1 MNLYM
6 KTKNIY
12 MLSLL
17 AGMSLP
23 AMAQQDIVDSVAYK
37 DQTVDVGANHTF
49 TREQSTSA
57 VSVITSKDVN
67 KRGARNIGNNILG
80 SGSGLVGLDGAGLF
94 HAQNPTFYIRGV
106 QSSSGST
113 PLFIVDGV
121 ERAIEN
127 VVAEDVES
135 VSILKDAAATALYG
149 YKGANGVVLIT
160 TKHGKYN
167 TQSITASY
175 DHVFSFLT
183 NKPKMVDAA
192 TYAMAVNEAY
202 HNQHQNLDGNDV
214 YGSNVINAYRDGS
227 NPLNYP
233 NVNWAD
239 ETFRNVSNNDRFNIE
254 FKGGTNNFRYYTNVQ
269 LLTNKGF
276 IKNFQNDGYSTQN
289 KYTRGTL
296 RSNMDIDLGPKTKL
310 HTHLYGLLTEQSQPG
325 AQADLWSMIYKVP
338 ANAFPVKVSETVWG
352 GNSVYTTNNP
362 VAQSQ
367 GAAYY
372 KNHQR
377 ALYADLV
384 LNQDLSSITEGLS
397 AQAQLGYDT
406 WSNVYEDHSKTYRY
420 SFYEVPT
427 NGDVIAD
434 GQAKMSSV
442 LGTDSN
448 MGTGSNNNNWI
459 RRCVWNAAINYDR
472 TFAEKHNV
480 YGQLK
485 YDYEYN
491 DKTGTN
497 TTVYRHNVSLFAH
510 YGFDSRYLLDVAL
523 VESGSSRLAP
533 GSKWAFS
540 PNVSAAWNLSN
551 EAFMKNVNWVD
562 FLKLRAS
569 WGNQSLDVLPGD
581 NVWTYYDQFYLM
593 NGNSY
598 PFDATYTGTQWGN
611 TYLGTA
617 RTQGLGHEQSS
628 KFNVG
633 FDATLFGSL
642 NISADYYYQHRYN
655 IWYSTAGSYSG
666 VFGLD
671 APYENVGIINQKG
684 FEVSADYSKKLNKD
698 LTISLGASMTLNKTI
713 VEEQAETPQLFAN
726 TSSTGK
732 RYGQAFGYVANGFFQ
747 KGDDLNGDGVISA
760 AEMKQLGYP
769 VQNFTTV
776 YPGDIKYVDLTGDD
790 KIDTNDRKAIGY
802 STTAPDLYYNFHL
815 GVEYKRL
822 GIDAMFQGVG
832 KWTGFMTTN
841 GLYRSAVASNTL
853 SQYLYEN
860 SWSAERNNTEN
871 AKFPRLSATSNA
883 NNNTNNTLNMF
894 DRSYLK
900 LRYVEMYYYLPEAL
914 FEKAGF
920 ISNVKLYVRG
930 TDLFT
935 ADHLDKADAAA
946 YGTTQPLTRSLQL
959 GAAVTF

>member
-1 MNLYM
+1 M

-23 AMAQQDIVDSVAYK
+23 AMAQTDIIDSVAYK
-37 DQTVDVGANHTF
+37 DQLVDIGANRQF
-49 TREQSTSA
+49 SREQSTAS
-57 VSVITSKDVN
+57 VSVITNKDVN

-80 SGSGLVGLDGAGLF
+80 QGSGLVGLDGAGLF
-94 HAQNPTFYIRGV
+94 NAQNPTFYIRGV

-113 PLFIVDGV
+113 PLIIIDGV
-121 ERAIEN
+121 ERAMEN

-135 VSILKDAAATALYG
+135 VQILKDAAATALYG
-149 YKGANGVVLIT
+149 YKGANGVLLIT

-167 TQSITASY
+167 SNSIKVSY
-175 DHVFSFLT
+175 DHTFSYLT
-183 NKPKMVDAA
+183 NKPEMVDAA
-192 TYAMAVNEAY
+192 TYASAVNEAY
-202 HNQHQNLDGNDV
+202 RNQG
-214 YGSNVINAYRDGS
+214 GSAIYSDAVIDAYKNGT
-227 NPLNYP
+227 NPLYYP

-239 ETFRNVSNNDRFNIE
+239 ETFRNVSHNNRYDVE
-254 FKGGTNNFRYYTNVQ
+254 LKGGTSNFRYYTNVQ

-325 AQADLWSMIYKVP
+325 SQADLWGMIYKVP
-338 ANAFPVKVSETVWG
+338 ANAFPVKLNDAVWG
-352 GNSVYTTNNP
+352 GNTVYTTNNP

-367 GAAYY
+367 AAAYY

-377 ALYADLV
+377 ALYADLQ
-384 LNQDLSSITEGLS
+384 LDQDLSSITEGLS
-397 AQAQLGYDT
+397 AQTQIGYDT

-420 SFYEVPT
+420 SYYEVAN
-427 NGDVIAD
+427 NGDVVAN
-434 GQAKMSSV
+434 GNASMSAIQGS
-442 LGTDSN
+442 DSN
-448 MGTGSNNNNWI
+448 MGTGSGNNSWI
-459 RRCVWNAAINYDR
+459 RRCIWNASINYDR

-497 TTVYRHNVSLFAH
+497 TTVYRHNVSLFTH

-540 PNVSAAWNLSN
+540 PNVSAAWNISN
-551 EAFMKNVNWVD
+551 EAFMKNVKWID

-593 NGNSY
+593 DAATY

-617 RTQGLGHEQSS
+617 RTQSLGHEQSS
-628 KFNVG
+628 KLNVG
-633 FDATLFGSL
+633 FDATLFGGL

-655 IWYSTAGSYSG
+655 IWYSTAGSYSS
-666 VFGLD
+666 VFGLT
-671 APYENVGIINQKG
+671 APYENVGVINQKG
-684 FEVSADYSKKLNKD
+684 FEVSADYSKKFNND
-698 LTISLGASMTLNKTI
+698 FTINLGASMTLNKTI
-713 VEEQAETPQLFAN
+713 VEEQAEAPQLFAN

-747 KGDDLNGDGVISA
+747 KSDDLDGDGTISA
-760 AEMKQLGYP
+760 AEMQQKGYP

-776 YPGDIKYVDLTGDD
+776 HPGDVKYMDLTDDD
-790 KIDTNDRKAIGY
+790 KIDSNDRQAIGY

-815 GVEYKRL
+815 GAEYKGL

-832 KWTGFMTTN
+832 KWTGFKTTN
-841 GLYRSAVASNTL
+841 GLYRSAVATNTL

-860 SWSAERNNTEN
+860 SWSAERGNTEN
-871 AKFPRLSATSNA
+871 AQFPRLSTTSNA
-883 NNNTNNTLNMF
+883 NNDVNSTLNMF

-900 LRYVEMYYYLPEAL
+900 LRYVEMYYYLPQTML
-914 FEKAGF
+914 QKVDF
-920 ISNVKLYVRG
+920 ISNVKVYVRG

-935 ADHLDKADAAA
+935 ADHLDKADAAVYSA
-946 YGTTQPLTRSLQL
+946 TQPLTRSIQV

>member
-1 MNLYM
+1 M

-23 AMAQQDIVDSVAYK
+23 AMAQTDIIDSVAYK
-37 DQTVDVGANHTF
+37 DQLVDIGANRQF
-49 TREQSTSA
+49 SREQSTAS
-57 VSVITSKDVN
+57 VSVITNKDVN

-80 SGSGLVGLDGAGLF
+80 QGSGLVGLDGAGLF
-94 HAQNPTFYIRGV
+94 NAQNPTFYIRGV

-113 PLFIVDGV
+113 PLIIIDGV
-121 ERAIEN
+121 ERAMEN

-135 VSILKDAAATALYG
+135 VQILKDAAATALYG
-149 YKGANGVVLIT
+149 YKGANGVLLIT

-167 TQSITASY
+167 SNSIKVSY
-175 DHVFSFLT
+175 DHTFSYLT
-183 NKPKMVDAA
+183 NKPEMVDAA
-192 TYAMAVNEAY
+192 TYASAVNEAY
-202 HNQHQNLDGNDV
+202 RNQG
-214 YGSNVINAYRDGS
+214 GSAIYSDAVIDAYKNGT
-227 NPLNYP
+227 NPLYYP

-239 ETFRNVSNNDRFNIE
+239 ETFRNVSHNNRYDVE
-254 FKGGTNNFRYYTNVQ
+254 LKGGTSNFRYYTNVQ

-325 AQADLWSMIYKVP
+325 SQADLWGMIYKVQ
-338 ANAFPVKVSETVWG
+338 ANAFPVKLNDAVWG
-352 GNSVYTTNNP
+352 GNTVYTTNNP

-367 GAAYY
+367 AAAYY

-377 ALYADLV
+377 ALYADLQ
-384 LNQDLSSITEGLS
+384 LDQDLSSITEGLS
-397 AQAQLGYDT
+397 AQTQIGYDT

-420 SFYEVPT
+420 SYYEVAN
-427 NGDVIAD
+427 NGDVVAN
-434 GQAKMSSV
+434 GNASMSAIQGS
-442 LGTDSN
+442 DSN
-448 MGTGSNNNNWI
+448 MGTGSGNNSWI
-459 RRCVWNAAINYDR
+459 RRCIWNASINYDR

-540 PNVSAAWNLSN
+540 PNVSAAWNISN
-551 EAFMKNVNWVD
+551 EAFMKNVKWID

-593 NGNSY
+593 DAATY

-617 RTQGLGHEQSS
+617 RTQSLGHEQSS
-628 KFNVG
+628 KLNVG
-633 FDATLFGSL
+633 FDATLFGGL

-655 IWYSTAGSYSG
+655 IWYSTAGSYSS
-666 VFGLD
+666 VFGLT
-671 APYENVGIINQKG
+671 APYENVGVINQKG
-684 FEVSADYSKKLNKD
+684 FEVSADYSKKFNND
-698 LTISLGASMTLNKTI
+698 FTINLGASMTLNKTI
-713 VEEQAETPQLFAN
+713 VEEQAEAPQLFAN

-732 RYGQAFGYVANGFFQ
+732 RYGQAFGYVADGFFQ
-747 KGDDLNGDGVISA
+747 KSDDLDGDGTISA
-760 AEMKQLGYP
+760 AEMQQKGYP

-776 YPGDIKYVDLTGDD
+776 HPGDVKYMDLTDDD
-790 KIDTNDRKAIGY
+790 KIDSNDRQAIGY

-815 GVEYKRL
+815 GAEYKGL

-832 KWTGFMTTN
+832 KWTGFKTTN
-841 GLYRSAVASNTL
+841 GLYRSAVATNTL

-860 SWSAERNNTEN
+860 SWSAERGNTEN
-871 AKFPRLSATSNA
+871 AQFPRLSTTSNA
-883 NNNTNNTLNMF
+883 NNDVNSTLNMF

-900 LRYVEMYYYLPEAL
+900 LRYVEMYYYLPQTML
-914 FEKAGF
+914 QKVDF
-920 ISNVKLYVRG
+920 ISNVKVYVRG

-935 ADHLDKADAAA
+935 ADHLDKADAAVYSA
-946 YGTTQPLTRSLQL
+946 TQPLTRSIQV

>member
-1 MNLYM
+1 M

-23 AMAQQDIVDSVAYK
+23 AMAQTDIIDSVAYK
-37 DQTVDVGANHTF
+37 DQLVDIGANRQF
-49 TREQSTSA
+49 SREQSTAS
-57 VSVITSKDVN
+57 VSVITNKDVN

-80 SGSGLVGLDGAGLF
+80 QGSGLVGLDGAGLF
-94 HAQNPTFYIRGV
+94 NAQNPTFYIRGV

-113 PLFIVDGV
+113 PLIIIDGV
-121 ERAIEN
+121 ERAMEN

-135 VSILKDAAATALYG
+135 VQILKDAAATALYG
-149 YKGANGVVLIT
+149 YKGANGVLLIT

-167 TQSITASY
+167 SNSIKVSY
-175 DHVFSFLT
+175 DHTFSYLT
-183 NKPKMVDAA
+183 NKPEMVDAA
-192 TYAMAVNEAY
+192 TYASAVNEAY
-202 HNQHQNLDGNDV
+202 RNQG
-214 YGSNVINAYRDGS
+214 GSAIYSDAVIDAYKNGT
-227 NPLNYP
+227 NPLYYP

-239 ETFRNVSNNDRFNIE
+239 ETFRNVSHNNRYDVE
-254 FKGGTNNFRYYTNVQ
+254 LKGGTSNFRYYTNVQ

-325 AQADLWSMIYKVP
+325 SQADLWGMIYKVP
-338 ANAFPVKVSETVWG
+338 ANAFPVKLNDAVWG
-352 GNSVYTTNNP
+352 GNTVYTTNNP

-367 GAAYY
+367 AAAYY

-377 ALYADLV
+377 ALYADLQ
-384 LNQDLSSITEGLS
+384 LDQDLSSITEGLS
-397 AQAQLGYDT
+397 AQTQIGYDT

-420 SFYEVPT
+420 SYYEVAN
-427 NGDVIAD
+427 NGDVVAN
-434 GQAKMSSV
+434 GNASMSAIQGS
-442 LGTDSN
+442 DSN
-448 MGTGSNNNNWI
+448 MGTGSGNNSWI
-459 RRCVWNAAINYDR
+459 RRCIWNASINYDR

-510 YGFDSRYLLDVAL
+510 YGFDSRYLLDVVL

-540 PNVSAAWNLSN
+540 PNVSAAWNISN
-551 EAFMKNVNWVD
+551 EAFMKNVKWID

-593 NGNSY
+593 DAATY

-617 RTQGLGHEQSS
+617 RTQSLGHEQSS
-628 KFNVG
+628 KLNVG
-633 FDATLFGSL
+633 FDATLFGGL

-655 IWYSTAGSYSG
+655 IWYSTAGSYSS
-666 VFGLD
+666 VFGLT
-671 APYENVGIINQKG
+671 APYENVGVINQKG
-684 FEVSADYSKKLNKD
+684 FEVSADYSKKFNND
-698 LTISLGASMTLNKTI
+698 FTINLGASMTLNKTI
-713 VEEQAETPQLFAN
+713 VEEQAEAPQLFAN

-747 KGDDLNGDGVISA
+747 KSDDLDGDGTISA
-760 AEMKQLGYP
+760 AEMQQKGYP

-776 YPGDIKYVDLTGDD
+776 HPGDVKYMDLTDDD
-790 KIDTNDRKAIGY
+790 KIDSNDRQAIGY

-815 GVEYKRL
+815 GAEYKGL

-832 KWTGFMTTN
+832 KWTGFKTTN
-841 GLYRSAVASNTL
+841 GLYRSAVATNTL

-860 SWSAERNNTEN
+860 SWSAERGNTEN
-871 AKFPRLSATSNA
+871 AQFPRLSTTSNA
-883 NNNTNNTLNMF
+883 NNDVNSTLNMF

-900 LRYVEMYYYLPEAL
+900 LRYVEMYYYLPQTML
-914 FEKAGF
+914 QKVDF
-920 ISNVKLYVRG
+920 ISNVKVYVRG

-935 ADHLDKADAAA
+935 ADHLDKADAAVYSA
-946 YGTTQPLTRSLQL
+946 TQPLTRSIQV